1 MEPTEAQYLAMNAL
15 ETLELLQQRY
25 FDAETG
31 SWYIFTPSQILPI
44 AMILPS
50 GDIVPVNWMYE

>member
-1 MEPTEAQYLAMNAL
+1 MEPTEAQYLAINAL

-31 SWYIFTPSQILPI
+31 SWYIFTSSRILPI
-44 AMILPS
+44 AMILPD
-50 GDIVPVNWMYE
+50 GDIVPVNWMSD

>member
-1 MEPTEAQYLAMNAL
+1 MNAL

-50 GDIVPVNWMYE
+50 GDIVPVNWMSE